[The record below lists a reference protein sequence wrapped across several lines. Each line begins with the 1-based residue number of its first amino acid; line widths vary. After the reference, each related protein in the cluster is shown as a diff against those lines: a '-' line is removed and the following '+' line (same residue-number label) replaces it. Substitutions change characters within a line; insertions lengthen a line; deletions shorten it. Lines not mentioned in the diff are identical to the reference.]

1 MPKYTYH
8 CGECQSTYVLTH
20 SMNELHLICEKCG
33 SDKNLNKIPVSFSMS
48 KTSRNETKV
57 GSVVKDAIESSK
69 NELEEQKTNLKN
81 RTYDV

>member
-1 MPKYTYH
+1 
-8 CGECQSTYVLTH
+8 
-20 SMNELHLICEKCG
+20 MNELHLICEKCG

-69 NELEEQKTNLKN
+69 NELEDQKTNLKN